1 MGNCMRANKKLEMTV
16 EVKPT
21 CPVKCFGDEDQN
33 NCVSS
38 CCNININKARTPKN
52 EKPKKEEPTPK
63 GKEPGVT
70 L

>member
-38 CCNININKARTPKN
+38 CCNININKARTPKG
-52 EKPKKEEPTPK
+52 KEEPTNVGDDRKVCVKP
-63 GKEPGVT
+63 
-70 L
+70 